1 MLGTGWAERMDAES
15 GPEGPAGK
23 SLGDLSEEE
32 EGNSAAI
39 ELRNGARVRTK
50 RLRRGLE
57 AATCGPLNSDL
68 VVVL

>member
-1 MLGTGWAERMDAES
+1 MQRS
-15 GPEGPAGK
+15 
-23 SLGDLSEEE
+23 
-32 EGNSAAI
+32 

-68 VVVL
+68 VVVLRSHLQASPLISYLACRAACLKAS